1 MAVAQPYPGH
11 AGSAAP
17 GTASNSLTYPPSIVG
32 NRRRIDNRFPTL
44 AFTINTG
51 GQPYFEVLLATD
63 PTLFDPANASL
74 RGSTSFYSSR
84 THHGLSEAAE
94 AAHPYLVPSAVL
106 RAFVTATPRP
116 SAIYYTLIAYA
127 SQDGGNPTFAHA
139 PTALPSSAPA
149 VAIAPDFT
157 GNTLATVLAVS
168 VHNLRRVGSTAWSA
182 TASAPPRIN
191 AEEDRGEGEDGFGAP
206 QPAAVTAAPRL
217 PALQAHAQP
226 APAPVQYAPASLAD
240 ERYDLAVLPAT
251 NGHHN
256 GHSVVL
262 DPLLPGHKRPR
273 VYGNGNG
280 DMSAGLGMD
289 YPAEQTDTPE
299 YLQDDEDTQPYR
311 DEAEA
316 LQFIPAGQYL
326 SLDDGEAATPTAPRL
341 LSVED
346 KIRIIER
353 VAPFESGGDYGAIN
367 ADGEFEGRFG
377 SNHPAYQRYHVGLSY
392 GLIQFTQDSGMLG
405 QLLGMMRD
413 RDGQE
418 FARIFGADS
427 DGLVRVANLEGPP
440 SSAVQGGRS
449 VRVQPVGGSDLWLEP
464 WLSRFR
470 AAGQV
475 ERFKAAQREL
485 AARGYLEPMLHFAR
499 GFGLD

>member
-1 MAVAQPYPGH
+1 
-11 AGSAAP
+11 SK
-17 GTASNSLTYPPSIVG
+17 
-32 NRRRIDNRFPTL
+32 
-44 AFTINTG
+44 
-51 GQPYFEVLLATD
+51 
-63 PTLFDPANASL
+63 
-74 RGSTSFYSSR
+74 
-84 THHGLSEAAE
+84 
-94 AAHPYLVPSAVL
+94 
-106 RAFVTATPRP
+106 
-116 SAIYYTLIAYA
+116 
-127 SQDGGNPTFAHA
+127 DGGNPTFAHA

-182 TASAPPRIN
+182 TESAPPRIS

-206 QPAAVTAAPRL
+206 QPATVTAAPQL
-217 PALQAHAQP
+217 PALQEHAPRAPAPVQY

-262 DPLLPGHKRPR
+262 APLLPGQKRPR

-326 SLDDGEAATPTAPRL
+326 SLDDGEAATATAARP

-346 KIRIIER
+346 KIRIIEH

-392 GLIQFTQDSGMLG
+392 GLIQFTQDSGM
-405 QLLGMMRD
+405 
-413 RDGQE
+413 
-418 FARIFGADS
+418 
-427 DGLVRVANLEGPP
+427 
-440 SSAVQGGRS
+440 
-449 VRVQPVGGSDLWLEP
+449 
-464 WLSRFR
+464 
-470 AAGQV
+470 
-475 ERFKAAQREL
+475 
-485 AARGYLEPMLHFAR
+485 
-499 GFGLD
+499 